1 MIVVIRFK
9 FPNSAVDTKTKTKT
23 KNEKPGQ
30 REVDLN

>member
-9 FPNSAVDTKTKTKT
+9 FPNSAVDTKTKQKH
-23 KNEKPGQ
+23 EKPGQ